1 MIINS
6 LLDTDFYKYVMAQFV
21 FHYKPEQK
29 KIAEYSMKVR
39 SGNDLIPIKD
49 ELEKELNHWLNLE
62 LTSFELEYI
71 ASIEINGEKVFKKD
85 FLLFLKNLNLKDHI
99 KYKVL
104 IEDGHL
110 NIRVYGEWVYS
121 IFAEVPFLAIVQEL
135 YWKNKLDESDY
146 VKAEKT
152 FESNLIEKTNFL
164 NKTNV
169 RFSEFGTRRRF
180 SLKLQ
185 RMATD
190 YFKNN
195 AANNLL
201 GTSNMLIAKDLGLK
215 PVGTVAHECYQAM
228 GALASSFETSQR
240 ELLEA
245 WLVEYPNMLKIA
257 LTDIWGTDMFLLDF
271 SKELTEK
278 YDGLRQDSGVPREV
292 ALKYKAH
299 YDKYNINTKTKTVL
313 FSDDLNFEK
322 ADLLE
327 KEFGDVFNTVFGI
340 GTFCSNDTGNKP
352 VSVVMKMVR
361 MNGID
366 VIKVSDSEGKIMC
379 ENPEVIERTKLFIK
393 NRLNKGE

>member
-6 LLDTDFYKYVMAQFV
+6 LLETDFYKYSMSQFV
-21 FHYKPEQK
+21 FHYKPEKK

-49 ELEKELNHWLNLE
+49 ELEKEIEHWLGLKLTEDE
-62 LTSFELEYI
+62 LNYL
-71 ASIEINGEKVFKKD
+71 ASIEINGQKVFKKD
-85 FLLFLKNLNLKDHI
+85 FLIFLKELNLKDHI
-99 KYKVL
+99 TYKVL

-110 NIRVYGEWVYS
+110 NIRVYGEWIYS

-135 YWKNKLDESDY
+135 YWKNKLSADDY
-146 VKAEKT
+146 LQAEQE
-152 FESNLIEKTNFL
+152 FSSRLVEKTNFL
-164 NKTNV
+164 NATKV

-180 SLKLQ
+180 SFKLQ
-185 RMATD
+185 KMATEF
-190 YFKNN
+190 FKNN
-195 AANNLL
+195 AATHLL
-201 GTSNMLIAKDLGLK
+201 GTSNVWLAKELDLK
-215 PVGTVAHECYQAM
+215 PTGTLAHEAFM
-228 GALASSFETSQR
+228 GLEVLAASFETSQN

-271 SKELTEK
+271 SKELTEQ

-299 YDKYNINTKTKTVL
+299 YDKYNIDTKTKTVL

-340 GTFCSNDTGNKP
+340 GTFCSNDTGYKP

-361 MNGID
+361 MNNVD
-366 VIKVSDSEGKIMC
+366 VIKVSDTEGKIMC
-379 ENPEVIERTKLFIK
+379 ENQEVIEKTKLFIK